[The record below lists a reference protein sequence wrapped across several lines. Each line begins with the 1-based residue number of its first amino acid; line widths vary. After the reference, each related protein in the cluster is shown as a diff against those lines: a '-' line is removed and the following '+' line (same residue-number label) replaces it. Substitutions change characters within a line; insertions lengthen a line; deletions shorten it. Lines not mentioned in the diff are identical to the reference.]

1 MVDQPYSAGS
11 PLRRLL
17 SAFHAFRSRQVARR
31 EFRDFAA
38 RFPLTRPIARRNAS
52 RLFDLTAG
60 FVYSQALSVAVELDL
75 FDQMARRPQ
84 STADIAEIGEMST
97 ASAHTLMRALASLDL
112 AHQRPDGRYALGTL
126 GAALV
131 DNPGVLAM
139 IRHHSLLYRDLADPL
154 ALLRTPKSDTELRRF
169 WNYRDAEGSEDD
181 AAGRYSDL
189 MAASQSFI
197 SAEIFST
204 YPIQS
209 HSVVLD
215 VGGGDGSF
223 LLAVAGRTTKATL
236 VMFDLPAVATV
247 ARRRLAAH
255 PLGHRIDVH
264 GGSAFCDALP
274 VDADLV
280 TLNRVL
286 HDHDDGDAQRLLAN
300 LHQSMSPGS
309 RLLLSEPMSE
319 TDGTSAMADAY
330 FGFYLLAMGQ
340 GRPRSA
346 DEIQTMLRAAGF
358 ETIRALPARQPLL
371 SRSILAIR

>member
-1 MVDQPYSAGS
+1 MVDHPYYAGS

-17 SAFHAFRSRQVARR
+17 SAFHAFRSRQVASR

-38 RFPLTRPIARRNAS
+38 RFPLTRPIAHRNAS

-60 FVYSQALSVAVELDL
+60 FVYSQALSAAVALDL
-75 FDQMARRPQ
+75 FDRMARHPQ
-84 STADIAEIGEMST
+84 STADIAEIGGMPVS
-97 ASAHTLMRALASLDL
+97 SAHTLMRALASLDL
-112 AHQRPDGRYALGTL
+112 AHQQPDGRYGLGTL

-131 DNPGVLAM
+131 DNPGVIAM
-139 IRHHSLLYRDLADPL
+139 IRHHGLLYRDLTDPL

-181 AAGRYSDL
+181 AAARYSDL

-197 SAEIFST
+197 SAEIFSA
-204 YPIQS
+204 YPIHN

-223 LLAVAGRTTKATL
+223 LLAVAGRTTKARL
-236 VMFDLPAVATV
+236 VLFDLPAVAMV
-247 ARRRLAAH
+247 ARQRLAAH

-264 GGSAFCDALP
+264 GGSVFSDALP

-286 HDHDDGDAQRLLAN
+286 HDHDDGDAQRLLTN
-300 LHQSMSPGS
+300 LHRSMSPDS

-330 FGFYLLAMGQ
+330 FGFYLLAIGQ

-346 DEIQTMLRAAGF
+346 DEIETMLETAGF
-358 ETIRALPARQPLL
+358 KKIRALQARHPLL
-371 SRSILAIR
+371 SRSILATR